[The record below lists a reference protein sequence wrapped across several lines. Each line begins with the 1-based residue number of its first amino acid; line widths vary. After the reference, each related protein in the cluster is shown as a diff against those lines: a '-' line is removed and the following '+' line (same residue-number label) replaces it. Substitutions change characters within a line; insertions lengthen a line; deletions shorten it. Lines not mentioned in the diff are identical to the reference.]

1 MATFLIVWIGQLLSL
16 IGSELTGFTLGVWVY
31 QQNNSATQ
39 FALISICTLLP
50 SILLSPI
57 AGVLIDRWDRRLVML
72 MSDIGAGGITLTIA
86 TLLVTNHLSIF
97 QIYILTAISSVF
109 NGFQYPA
116 FVAASSLLLPKQK
129 LAQGTGLISMSESI
143 SRLVAP
149 ALGGVLLSLI
159 DLKGVMMVDF
169 TTFLVAVATLLV
181 VRFPRIPKDLET
193 EAEAEDSFWVEV
205 TTAVRFLRRHP
216 GLMALLSFFCVKNVF
231 QGIILVLMTPLALSF
246 STPRMLG
253 IVLSMGGVGMILGS
267 GLLTLTNDR
276 QRRTHLIFTFTALL
290 GMAVFAA
297 GFRVSVP
304 LFTVATFLYSLGL
317 PLIHGSGQVIFQLKT
332 PPKIQGRV
340 FSFNNAVAGLAIPL
354 GYLVGGPLS
363 DYVFE
368 PLMATDGVL
377 ASTVGA
383 VIGVGPGRGIGL
395 IFMVLGGLHGLLALV
410 ASRYSPLVKVETL
423 LPDQLDNTVSQ
434 KTVQV

>member
-72 MSDIGAGGITLTIA
+72 MSDIGAGVTTLIIA
-86 TLLVTNHLSIF
+86 LLLVTNHLSIF
-97 QIYILTAISSVF
+97 HIYILTAISSVF
-109 NGFQYPA
+109 NGFQHPA
-116 FVAASSLLLPKQK
+116 FVAASSLLLPKHK
-129 LAQGTGLISMSESI
+129 LAQGNGLISMSEAI

-169 TTFLVAVATLLV
+169 TTFLMAVATLLM
-181 VRFPRIPKDLET
+181 VRFPGVPKDLDT
-193 EAEAEDSFWVEV
+193 EAEDSFWVEV
-205 TTAVRFLRRHP
+205 TSAVRFLRQHP
-216 GLMALLSFFCVKNVF
+216 GLMALLSFFCIKNVF

-276 QRRTHLIFTFTALL
+276 QRRTHLIFTFTGLL
-290 GMAVFAA
+290 GIAIFAA

-304 LFTVATFLYSLGL
+304 LFIVATFLYSLGL

-332 PPKIQGRV
+332 PPQIQGRV

-368 PLMATDGVL
+368 PLMTADGAL
-377 ASTVGA
+377 AGSIGA
-383 VIGVGPGRGIGL
+383 MIGVGPGRGIGL
-395 IFMVLGGLHGLLALV
+395 MFMVLGLLHGLLALI

-423 LPDQLDNTVSQ
+423 LPDQLENKIPQ
-434 KTVQV
+434 EIIQV

>member
-50 SILLSPI
+50 SILLSPM

-72 MSDIGAGGITLTIA
+72 MSDIGAGLTTLTIA
-86 TLLVTNHLSIF
+86 ILLATNQLSIVH
-97 QIYILTAISSVF
+97 IYALMAIASVF
-109 NGFQYPA
+109 NGFQHPA
-116 FVAASSLLLPKQK
+116 FVAASSLLLPKHQ
-129 LAQGTGLISMSESI
+129 LARGSGLISMSEAI

-149 ALGGVLLSLI
+149 VLGGVLLFLI

-169 TTFLVAVATLLV
+169 TTFLFAVVTLLV
-181 VRFPRIPKDLET
+181 VRFPAVPTSNVTDQDK
-193 EAEAEDSFWVEV
+193 DSFWVEA
-205 TTAVRFLRRHP
+205 TTAWRFLRQHP

-231 QGIILVLMTPLALSF
+231 QGTILVLITPLALSF
-246 STPRMLG
+246 STPKVLG
-253 IVLSMGGVGMILGS
+253 MVLSMGGVGMILGS
-267 GLLTLTNDR
+267 SLLTLTNDR
-276 QRRTHLIFTFTALL
+276 QRRTHLIFTFTTLL
-290 GMAVFAA
+290 GMSVFVA

-304 LFTVATFLYSLGL
+304 LFTVATFLYSVGL

-332 PPKIQGRV
+332 PPQIQGRV

-354 GYLVGGPLS
+354 GYLLGGPLS

-368 PLMATDGVL
+368 PLMVSDGL
-377 ASTVGA
+377 FASTVGA
-383 VIGVGPGRGIGL
+383 IIGVGPGRGIGL
-395 IFMVLGGLHGLLALV
+395 MFMLLGCLHVLLALI
-410 ASRYSPLVKVETL
+410 ASRYIPLVKVETL
-423 LPDQLDNTVSQ
+423 LPDQLENIIPQ
-434 KTVQV
+434 EIVQM